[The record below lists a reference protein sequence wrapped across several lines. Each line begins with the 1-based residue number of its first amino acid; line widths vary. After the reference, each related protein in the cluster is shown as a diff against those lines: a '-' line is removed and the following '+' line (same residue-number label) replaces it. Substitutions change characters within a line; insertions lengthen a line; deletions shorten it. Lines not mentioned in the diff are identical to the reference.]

1 MLELQKQF
9 LDRLA
14 VIQSRQQAL
23 LTQTY
28 ELHEYPIPR
37 LFIVLPKARRLRDNW
52 RKPFSDQFRLYFL
65 CECGT
70 HTMSEDSR
78 TPHEIHLARHR
89 GYDLDR
95 PTEFFDRYGSY
106 ILTMMYMIKYGFV
119 AAGLVVPPLANLKI
133 MDGIDDAQ
141 SHFTLIRKDIGNL
154 VDDTIHFLQESRRIK
169 DTGTDS
175 AVDQMGLDKLEALE
189 GADLRQLESYLKT
202 RDKERVLGNLYRTV
216 TLEGHV
222 KWVCLDHYRANYRES
237 AVKQLRDIVE
247 VNRGK
252 FVEEIGRIEMTLNSS
267 TQAKQFYDAL
277 LKARGVQ
284 ELKVTFG
291 WDASME
297 NLRVFAKA
305 VIMAN
310 VVHLEINGKHLN
322 NFSAPIN
329 KLRALSVDWDLTFKE
344 KAIRTFNDFVQHCHA
359 LTTLE
364 LRIRGSGGDHHS
376 VTQITTDIASRLQT
390 LEVLKIVRENLC
402 VNATISENRIQGVT
416 MTIEHLGDLGLDDLS
431 FIRLGHVTRLTIEN
445 TPQTET
451 DERLAGIL
459 QASPK
464 LNQLVIRCNEGRSL
478 AMVDQ
483 VLSSRAKMILRTQGL
498 SNLQTFE
505 LLPEKV
511 SRTSNTRIRCLVSFA
526 EEQEEEEGPTAATLN
541 MCTWIHL
548 QNQLPDSNMN
558 PVYDFVRKYGW
569 SIVCLEGAW
578 TWSDEFASVLIHA
591 IGGAR
596 GSRIERMDFNP
607 LLLTAP
613 GLDNLS
619 NTILMS
625 DKLTH
630 LRVNFTGLN
639 PDLLQMVELVLHRH
653 GAILTTLGLHG
664 SLPHRWLPRIVS
676 SFPDRTCFP
685 NLETFVLGPY
695 TRSDIP
701 ASCIPWI
708 VAMVSAAPPAAPGSS
723 SSPSALLSWRPL
735 KQISLKQMAM
745 EPREW
750 NQVIEAMD
758 FSALEY
764 LSLYRSNFP
773 QEQVEGLFNR
783 LLLEDPDLEEEEE
796 DPPPLLPLATLNLSF
811 TEVGG
816 TGADVWTRRLRRKAP
831 SINIVVGP

>member
-1 MLELQKQF
+1 MEQLQQQTRKEILRNQQDMLELQKQF

-310 VVHLEINGKHLN
+310 VVHLEINGKHL
-322 NFSAPIN
+322 
-329 KLRALSVDWDLTFKE
+329 L
-344 KAIRTFNDFVQHCHA
+344 
-359 LTTLE
+359 
-364 LRIRGSGGDHHS
+364 
-376 VTQITTDIASRLQT
+376 
-390 LEVLKIVRENLC
+390 
-402 VNATISENRIQGVT
+402 
-416 MTIEHLGDLGLDDLS
+416 
-431 FIRLGHVTRLTIEN
+431 
-445 TPQTET
+445 
-451 DERLAGIL
+451 
-459 QASPK
+459 
-464 LNQLVIRCNEGRSL
+464 
-478 AMVDQ
+478 
-483 VLSSRAKMILRTQGL
+483 
-498 SNLQTFE
+498 
-505 LLPEKV
+505 
-511 SRTSNTRIRCLVSFA
+511 
-526 EEQEEEEGPTAATLN
+526 
-541 MCTWIHL
+541 
-548 QNQLPDSNMN
+548 
-558 PVYDFVRKYGW
+558 
-569 SIVCLEGAW
+569 
-578 TWSDEFASVLIHA
+578 
-591 IGGAR
+591 
-596 GSRIERMDFNP
+596 
-607 LLLTAP
+607 
-613 GLDNLS
+613 
-619 NTILMS
+619 
-625 DKLTH
+625 
-630 LRVNFTGLN
+630 
-639 PDLLQMVELVLHRH
+639 
-653 GAILTTLGLHG
+653 
-664 SLPHRWLPRIVS
+664 
-676 SFPDRTCFP
+676 
-685 NLETFVLGPY
+685 
-695 TRSDIP
+695 
-701 ASCIPWI
+701 
-708 VAMVSAAPPAAPGSS
+708 
-723 SSPSALLSWRPL
+723 
-735 KQISLKQMAM
+735 
-745 EPREW
+745 
-750 NQVIEAMD
+750 
-758 FSALEY
+758 
-764 LSLYRSNFP
+764 
-773 QEQVEGLFNR
+773 
-783 LLLEDPDLEEEEE
+783 
-796 DPPPLLPLATLNLSF
+796 PPPLDLVNRGRRFDPILQLASDGYIQSLGLEDFDDFFLSDQQQLF
-811 TEVGG
+811 G
-816 TGADVWTRRLRRKAP
+816 THQ
-831 SINIVVGP
+831 